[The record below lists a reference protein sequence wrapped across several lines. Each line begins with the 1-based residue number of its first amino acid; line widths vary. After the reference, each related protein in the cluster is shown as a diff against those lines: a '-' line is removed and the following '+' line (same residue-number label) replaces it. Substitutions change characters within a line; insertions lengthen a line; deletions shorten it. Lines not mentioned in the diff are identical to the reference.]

1 MAKIK
6 KAADAVKAA
15 AATFKKNK
23 EKFAADML
31 AQKNPSTHISE
42 GIQSGRIIMKSRD
55 PKIQKAI
62 DTTYGKAPTKK
73 AHGGIVGGG
82 RQARQDRRT

>member
-1 MAKIK
+1 MQLKQQQL
-6 KAADAVKAA
+6 
-15 AATFKKNK
+15 TFKKNK

-55 PKIQKAI
+55 PKIQ
-62 DTTYGKAPTKK
+62 
-73 AHGGIVGGG
+73 
-82 RQARQDRRT
+82 